1 VMASKQEDAPVEVP
15 LVTEG
20 MVGTIEGAKETNGDT
35 PMVTDEI
42 IEVEVNKKVNVANED
57 TNGSRDADLLEE
69 SLAKEPIKAPVSAPM
84 SVAAIQGI
92 VARVRDDPNIPE
104 TDKIDTLCILVQK
117 FVEENQT
124 LKSEI
129 EIVGDQ
135 VDKHKHAKE
144 ALKTLNET
152 YKKQIVLVKE
162 ESKLRLE
169 EEQSK
174 RQDSMGG
181 YNNTMTE
188 LSTLLENHTG
198 QNSKLRDQN
207 GEMSEQMVN
216 LVKETEKREAQIQR
230 MQTEFQLQL
239 KLLEHQVTK
248 AHIEKA
254 EVKANMT
261 QERLIIA
268 QELGVERD
276 RSSNLEQTVRLLRE
290 QSEIYQKQMIE
301 LTSGAGQNSKS
312 FKHFKTQIDKL
323 TTQMGSLER
332 ETAQWR
338 EKSEI
343 STKQVKKMN
352 QLTMEKDK
360 ELTTLKKKLESMIKL
375 NKTLSSERSDLIAK
389 VKNQESSESI
399 VPEK

>member
-1 VMASKQEDAPVEVP
+1 VMASKQEDSPAEVP
-15 LVTEG
+15 VVTEG
-20 MVGTIEGAKETNGDT
+20 MVGTIEGAT

-42 IEVEVNKKVNVANED
+42 IEVEVNKKVNVANDD
-57 TNGSRDADLLEE
+57 TNGSTDADLLEE

>member
-1 VMASKQEDAPVEVP
+1 VMASEQEDSPVEVP
-15 LVTEG
+15 VVTEV
-20 MVGTIEGAKETNGDT
+20 MVGTIEEAKETNGDT
-35 PMVTDEI
+35 HMVTDEI
-42 IEVEVNKKVNVANED
+42 IEGEVDTKANDD
-57 TNGSRDADLLEE
+57 TNGSKDADLLEE

-104 TDKIDTLCILVQK
+104 TDKIDTLCILAQK
-117 FVEENQT
+117 FVEENHT
-124 LKSEI
+124 LKGEI

-135 VDKHKHAKE
+135 VDKHKQAKE

-152 YKKQIVLVKE
+152 FKKQIVLVKE

-174 RQDSMGG
+174 RQESMGG

-207 GEMSEQMVN
+207 GEMSEQMIN

-301 LTSGAGQNSKS
+301 ITSGAGKNSKS

-323 TTQMGSLER
+323 TTQMGALER

-360 ELTTLKKKLESMIKL
+360 ELTALKKKLESMIKL

-389 VKNQESSESI
+389 VKKQENSEPI

>member
-1 VMASKQEDAPVEVP
+1 MMASKQEDSPAEVP
-15 LVTEG
+15 VVTEG
-20 MVGTIEGAKETNGDT
+20 MVGTIEGAT

-144 ALKTLNET
+144 TLKTLNET

>member
-15 LVTEG
+15 VVTEG
-20 MVGTIEGAKETNGDT
+20 MVGTIEGVKETNGDT

-42 IEVEVNKKVNVANED
+42 IESEVNKRANDD
-57 TNGSRDADLLEE
+57 TNGYKDADLLEE
-69 SLAKEPIKAPVSAPM
+69 SLAKEPVKAPVSAPM

-92 VARVRDDPNIPE
+92 VARVKDDPNIPE
-104 TDKIDTLCILVQK
+104 TDKIDTLCMLVQK
-117 FVEENQT
+117 FVEENQA
-124 LKSEI
+124 LKGEI

-135 VDKHKHAKE
+135 VDKHKQAKE

-174 RQDSMGG
+174 RQESMGG

-207 GEMSEQMVN
+207 GEMSEQMIN

-301 LTSGAGQNSKS
+301 ITSGAGKNSKS

-323 TTQMGSLER
+323 TTQMGALER

-360 ELTTLKKKLESMIKL
+360 ELTALKKKLESMIKL

-389 VKNQESSESI
+389 VKKQENSEPI

>member
-1 VMASKQEDAPVEVP
+1 MASKQKDAPVEVP
-15 LVTEG
+15 VVTEG
-20 MVGTIEGAKETNGDT
+20 IEEAKETNGDT

-42 IEVEVNKKVNVANED
+42 IEVEVNKKVNVANDD
-57 TNGSRDADLLEE
+57 TNGSTDADLLEE

-389 VKNQESSESI
+389 VKNQESSELI

>member
-1 VMASKQEDAPVEVP
+1 
-15 LVTEG
+15 
-20 MVGTIEGAKETNGDT
+20 MVGTIEGDT

-42 IEVEVNKKVNVANED
+42 IEVEVNKKVNAANDD

-84 SVAAIQGI
+84 SVAAIQ
-92 VARVRDDPNIPE
+92 
-104 TDKIDTLCILVQK
+104 
-117 FVEENQT
+117 
-124 LKSEI
+124 

-216 LVKETEKREAQIQR
+216 LVKETERREAQIQR

-360 ELTTLKKKLESMIKL
+360 ELTALKKKLESMIKL

-389 VKNQESSESI
+389 VKNQESSQSI